1 MISLGQKLEKQV
13 IDLITVH
20 TPIVDPFPI
29 EDPSLKIQI
38 EDLFLFSKKWVLG
51 KNLIRRPP
59 KSLTRK

>member
-1 MISLGQKLEKQV
+1 MISLGQNLEKQV

-38 EDLFLFSKKWVLG
+38 EGLRGLVLE
-51 KNLIRRPP
+51 
-59 KSLTRK
+59 